1 MTSKSLCL
9 IKDLISLIINLDLL
23 GNTGKKAGMLYKSS
37 FWTVMIS
44 AFIMQIQKVRRHD
57 IKTGMQKK
65 RQKSSWEKIN
75 NIKWLLMNW
84 IKDEV
89 LLS

>member
-37 FWTVMIS
+37 FWMVMIS
-44 AFIMQIQKVRRHD
+44 AFIIQIQKV
-57 IKTGMQKK
+57 
-65 RQKSSWEKIN
+65 
-75 NIKWLLMNW
+75 
-84 IKDEV
+84 
-89 LLS
+89 